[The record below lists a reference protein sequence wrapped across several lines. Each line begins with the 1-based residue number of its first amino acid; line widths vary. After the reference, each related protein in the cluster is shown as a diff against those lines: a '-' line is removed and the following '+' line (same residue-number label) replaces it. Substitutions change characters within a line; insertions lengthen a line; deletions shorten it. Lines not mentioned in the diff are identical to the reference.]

1 MTEEIS
7 KEVKNEIFRLVST
20 PGVEIEDIPDRVNK
34 VYKTELNYEEVMKIL
49 SDEYLRHNLDYGR
62 RLCCR
67 FWKGVFY
74 LINKNNSKKN
84 ISKFKSFKSSMLL

>member
-34 VYKTELNYEEVMKIL
+34 IYETELDYEEVMKIL
-49 SDEYLRHNLDYGR
+49 SDEYLKHNLDYGR

-67 FWKGVFY
+67 F
-74 LINKNNSKKN
+74 
-84 ISKFKSFKSSMLL
+84 

>member
-7 KEVKNEIFRLVST
+7 KEVKNDILTLVST
-20 PGVEIEDIPDRVNK
+20 PGVEIEDIPDIVNK

-49 SDEYLRHNLDYGR
+49 SDEYFKHNLDYGR

-67 FWKGVFY
+67 F
-74 LINKNNSKKN
+74 
-84 ISKFKSFKSSMLL
+84 

>member
-7 KEVKNEIFRLVST
+7 EEIKNEIFRLVST

-34 VYKTELNYEEVMKIL
+34 VFKIELNYDKVMEIL
-49 SDEYLRHNLDYGR
+49 SDEYLKHNLDYGR

-67 FWKGVFY
+67 F
-74 LINKNNSKKN
+74 
-84 ISKFKSFKSSMLL
+84 

>member
-20 PGVEIEDIPDRVNK
+20 PGVEIEDIPDKVNK
-34 VYKTELNYEEVMKIL
+34 VYQTELNYEEIMKLL
-49 SDEYLRHNLDYGR
+49 SDEYLKHNLDYGR

-67 FWKGVFY
+67 F
-74 LINKNNSKKN
+74 
-84 ISKFKSFKSSMLL
+84 

>member
-1 MTEEIS
+1 MLTNKYMTEEIS

-67 FWKGVFY
+67 F
-74 LINKNNSKKN
+74 
-84 ISKFKSFKSSMLL
+84 

>member
-7 KEVKNEIFRLVST
+7 EEVKTEIFRLVST

-34 VYKTELNYEEVMKIL
+34 AYKIELNYEEIMKIL
-49 SDEYLRHNLDYGR
+49 SDEYLKHNLDYGR

-67 FWKGVFY
+67 F
-74 LINKNNSKKN
+74 
-84 ISKFKSFKSSMLL
+84 